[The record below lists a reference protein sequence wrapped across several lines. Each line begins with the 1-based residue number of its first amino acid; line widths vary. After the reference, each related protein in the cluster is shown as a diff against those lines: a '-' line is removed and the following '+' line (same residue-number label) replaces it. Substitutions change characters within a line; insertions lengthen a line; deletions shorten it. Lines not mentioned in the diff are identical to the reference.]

1 MVKGFGVLVQ
11 VKGEGT
17 LMWKIE
23 DDDGVIHPINIKKA
37 LYVPESPSCLLSPQ
51 KWAQQANINYPKPD
65 STWCAT
71 KSCHCTLYWDQERYR
86 RTIPWD
92 SAANVAIILSSPSTN
107 YHQVFVVAYEQE
119 Q

>member
-37 LYVPESPSCLLSPQ
+37 LYVPESPSCLLYPQNGHSRQTSITLSQTVHGAPLSPVT
-51 KWAQQANINYPKPD
+51 ARCTGTRNATAVPYPG
-65 STWCAT
+65 
-71 KSCHCTLYWDQERYR
+71 
-86 RTIPWD
+86 
-92 SAANVAIILSSPSTN
+92 ILQPMWL
-107 YHQVFVVAYEQE
+107 
-119 Q
+119 